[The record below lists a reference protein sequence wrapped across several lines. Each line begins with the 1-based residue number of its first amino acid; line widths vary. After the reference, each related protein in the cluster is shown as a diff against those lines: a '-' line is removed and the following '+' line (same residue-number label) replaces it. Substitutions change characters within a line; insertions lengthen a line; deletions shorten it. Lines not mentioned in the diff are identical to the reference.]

1 MNPDNQSKF
10 KFHCV
15 KCNHSQYDMAQF
27 YASGSFWAKV
37 FNIENKKFTT
47 ITCQKCFYTELYKIP
62 SSKFGN
68 VIDFLGN

>member
-1 MNPDNQSKF
+1 MKPDNLYKL
-10 KFHCV
+10 KFHCA
-15 KCNHSQYDMAQF
+15 KCNHSLYDMGQF

-47 ITCQKCFYTELYKIP
+47 ITCQKCFYTEMYKVS